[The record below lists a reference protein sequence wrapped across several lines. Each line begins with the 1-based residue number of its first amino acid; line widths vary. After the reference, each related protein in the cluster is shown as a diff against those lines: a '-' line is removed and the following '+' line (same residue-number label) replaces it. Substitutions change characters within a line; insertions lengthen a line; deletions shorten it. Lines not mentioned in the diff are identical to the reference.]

1 MLPIAILP
9 VAGLLLGIGSS
20 FTNETML
27 KAYGLWKLMGPGTI
41 ANGIFRV
48 LSDAGNIVF
57 TNLPII
63 FAMGVA
69 IGMAKKEK
77 EVKTNAM
84 RILEK
89 LKIPFEVKTYE
100 CDEFVDGMHIA
111 DQLGQPYEQSFKTLV
126 MQGKSKEYY
135 VFVLPVDKEVD
146 LKKAA
151 HVVGEK
157 SLAMVHVKDIQA
169 VTGYIRGGCTS
180 IGMKKKYRTV
190 IHESAREW
198 DTVIVS
204 GGRLGSQILLSPDDL
219 VKAVDGEMADIV
231 FCENK

>member
-1 MLPIAILP
+1 
-9 VAGLLLGIGSS
+9 
-20 FTNETML
+20 
-27 KAYGLWKLMGPGTI
+27 
-41 ANGIFRV
+41 
-48 LSDAGNIVF
+48 
-57 TNLPII
+57 
-63 FAMGVA
+63 
-69 IGMAKKEK
+69 MAKKEK

-111 DQLGQPYEQSFKTLV
+111 GQLGQPYEQSFKTLV

-190 IHESAREW
+190 IHESAKEW

>member
-1 MLPIAILP
+1 
-9 VAGLLLGIGSS
+9 
-20 FTNETML
+20 
-27 KAYGLWKLMGPGTI
+27 
-41 ANGIFRV
+41 
-48 LSDAGNIVF
+48 
-57 TNLPII
+57 
-63 FAMGVA
+63 
-69 IGMAKKEK
+69 MAKKEK

-111 DQLGQPYEQSFKTLV
+111 DQLGQPYAQSFKTLV

-180 IGMKKKYRTV
+180 IGMKKKYPTFIDETAILFDEIAV
-190 IHESAREW
+190 SAGMRGE
-198 DTVIVS
+198 
-204 GGRLGSQILLSPDDL
+204 QIILNPEDL
-219 VKAVDGEMADIV
+219 IGFVEAKEADVTKEMQD
-231 FCENK
+231 